1 MYKEYLGE
9 GYHERIRTM
18 LVVDDSLLP
27 DRIIDADGNIGGM
40 KLLIA
45 PALEQMSL
53 SGKNINDEKQF
64 NQLSSAAVYYL
75 SGILCMAM
83 KSRTSATPFNLP
95 KYKKNWDKKQKN
107 YMQKGNL
114 LARGL
119 ITMG

>member
-83 KSRTSATPFNLP
+83 KSRTSAPPSNLP